1 MSLSA
6 NYLAVVNQEGQAFE
20 QYDEYT
26 SRERVQNEQLRSEIE
41 RVLVDSSLS
50 RPDQITEI
58 LNIVSTQQP
67 SIREQYLQNQG
78 SREPLHS
85 APLGR
90 ATEREA
96 PRPEGGNPVNRNM
109 PTSTSTSTS
118 WEQPLLTEMFGSVF
132 FSTENHPFPYD
143 RQMTDSGF
151 DSTSRHTSTTT
162 AHEQH
167 NLGIGE
173 HQRRNSA
180 HGYDASDIS
189 YVGHQPQVPDY
200 PEQINPSFWT
210 NPESAELD
218 TLLND
223 EHINSELDHLEQG

>member
-67 SIREQYLQNQG
+67 SIREQYLQSQG
-78 SREPLHS
+78 PREPLHPV
-85 APLGR
+85 PLGR
-90 ATEREA
+90 AAEPEA
-96 PRPEGGNPVNRNM
+96 PRPEGGSPVNCNM
-109 PTSTSTSTS
+109 PTSTSTS
-118 WEQPLLTEMFGSVF
+118 WEQSPLMEIFGPGF
-132 FSTENHPFPYD
+132 FSTETHPFPYD

-151 DSTSRHTSTTT
+151 DSTSRHTSTTA

-173 HQRRNSA
+173 HQRQNSV

-189 YVGHQPQVPDY
+189 YVRHQPQVPDY
-200 PEQINPSFWT
+200 PEQINPSFWA
-210 NPESAELD
+210 NPEPAELD

-223 EHINSELDHLEQG
+223 EHINSTLDQLEQG